1 MVKAVR
7 GPPRTSINTEGQPVS
22 GTAEYNRDN
31 MLKEIFAIPKDSPR
45 YDETAMEIR
54 DKLPNLIQKIE
65 CLLFTEKG
73 SVYGMPDFGVNLEK
87 YIFETNLNAGYIKNE
102 IDFQIIKYVMS
113 SEDSTYSVT
122 SKVNFYDRTNA
133 FSFMC
138 VVDIYINNE
147 IISSYVF

>member
-1 MVKAVR
+1 
-7 GPPRTSINTEGQPVS
+7 
-22 GTAEYNRDN
+22 

-102 IDFQIIKYVMS
+102 IDFQIIKYVLS
-113 SEDSTYSVT
+113 SEDSTYSIT
-122 SKVNFYDRTNA
+122 SKVNFYDRTNS